1 MSECSLC
8 GEYSDCLHPVD
19 FGYDEDGKCPEEIE
33 GYIGI
38 GSYLD
43 DTDAS
48 DASEEFWENCA
59 RICHECFKRYWKWI
73 RWWG

>member
-8 GEYSDCLHPVD
+8 GEYSEDTHPVD
-19 FGYDEDGKCPEEIE
+19 FGLDENGECPEEIE
-33 GYIGI
+33 EYIGI

-48 DASEEFWENCA
+48 DANAEFWEKCA
-59 RICHECFKRYWKWI
+59 RICNECFKKYWKWI